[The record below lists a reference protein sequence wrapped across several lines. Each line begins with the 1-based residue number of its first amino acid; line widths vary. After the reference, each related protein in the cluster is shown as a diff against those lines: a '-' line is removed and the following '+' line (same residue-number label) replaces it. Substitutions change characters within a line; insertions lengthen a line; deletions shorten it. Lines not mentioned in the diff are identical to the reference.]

1 MIKRLRRNLRNAFGG
16 VRGFVAENRLE
27 LFPIRKGFAGYNTA
41 ALGQDM
47 RSGLNV
53 ALLAFPQGMA
63 YAVVAGLPI
72 FYGITCSIVAAIIA
86 PIFAS
91 SRHTI
96 LGPTNATAFMI
107 FSFFVSYP
115 QLAEI
120 KMTLMPLV
128 VLLAGVLLIIGA
140 YLRMADLIQYISR
153 TVVIGYISGA
163 ALLIIVNQMRH
174 VLGVTV
180 EGDARS
186 FFTIAAGTFSK
197 IPETQW
203 YSLSLGAGSL
213 LFYTL
218 LARRFKKLPIFALS
232 LTVFTFLAWALEGT
246 GLHAPT
252 FGEVSLKSL
261 LPSYA
266 IFTEPGL
273 LDLISPIF
281 SLSMAVA
288 FLASLENSVM
298 AKTLA
303 ARTGDRP
310 DMNQDMLSVGVTN
323 VATSLLSGMPASGSL
338 TRSALNYSSDA
349 AGRLSSIFSGI
360 FCFIG
365 LLLLAPYINH
375 VPKAVLA
382 ALVIAI
388 AFSLINL
395 RHIRICMASTNSD
408 AITLTL
414 TFISTLL
421 VPLHVAIFIG
431 VGTAIMLYLRKAARP
446 QLVEYEFNEKGDLM
460 EMDEEKRSIPSI
472 SIVHVEGELFF
483 GAAELFRTQIQ
494 RTCND
499 PNLKIIILRL
509 KNARHLDATSV
520 MALEELIHFLRR
532 SGRDLIV
539 SGAMKAVYRVL
550 KNSGLVEVLGRENIY
565 MGSPKNPN
573 LSTRN
578 ALIRAQEILGTKEAD
593 VRIYYDPNKPRE

>member
-1 MIKRLRRNLRNAFGG
+1 MK
-16 VRGFVAENRLE
+16 
-27 LFPIRKGFAGYNTA
+27 
-41 ALGQDM
+41 
-47 RSGLNV
+47 SGLNV

-63 YAVVAGLPI
+63 YALVAGLPI
-72 FYGITCSIVAAIIA
+72 FYGITCSIVASIIA
-86 PIFAS
+86 PLVSS

-115 QLAEI
+115 ELAAI
-120 KMTLMPLV
+120 KITLMPLV
-128 VLLAGVLLIIGA
+128 VMLAGLLLIVGA

-163 ALLIIVNQMRH
+163 ALLIIVNQLRH

-180 EGDARS
+180 EGNARS
-186 FFTIAAGTFSK
+186 FFTIAAATFSE

-203 YSLSLGAGSL
+203 YPLVLGAITFL
-213 LFYTL
+213 VYTL
-218 LARRFKKLPIFALS
+218 LGKKFRALPVFSIC
-232 LTVFTFLAWALEGT
+232 LTVFSVLSWSLESA

-252 FGEVSLKSL
+252 FDGVSLGHL
-261 LPSYA
+261 LPDYRV
-266 IFTEPGL
+266 FTQPGL
-273 LDLISPIF
+273 LDLISPVF
-281 SLSMAVA
+281 SLAMAIA
-288 FLASLENSVM
+288 FLGSLENSVM

-310 DMNQDMLSVGVTN
+310 DMNQDMFSVGVTN
-323 VATSLLSGMPASGSL
+323 VAASLLSGMPASGSL
-338 TRSALNYSSDA
+338 TRSALNFSSGA
-349 AGRLSSIFSGI
+349 AGRMSSIFSGI
-360 FCFIG
+360 FSAVG
-365 LLLLAPYINH
+365 LVLLAPYINH

-382 ALVIAI
+382 SLVIAI
-388 AFSLINL
+388 AFSLVNL
-395 RHIRICMASTNSD
+395 HHIKICLAATRSD
-408 AITLTL
+408 AVTLIL
-414 TFISTLL
+414 TFVATLL

-446 QLVEYEFNEKGDLM
+446 QLVEYEFNEKGDLT
-460 EMDEEKRSIPSI
+460 EMDEPKRTIPSI

-499 PNLKIIILRL
+499 PNLRIIILRL

-532 SGRDLIV
+532 DGRDLIV
-539 SGAMKAVYRVL
+539 SGAMKEVYRVL
-550 KNSGLVEVLGRENIY
+550 RDSGLIEVLGRENIY
-565 MGSPKNPN
+565 LGSPKNPN

-593 VRIYYDPNKPRE
+593 VRIYFDPNKPRE